1 MEHGRIIKVDDWGMG
16 YSTYITVK
24 YGDKYLWLNINDLN
38 RREEFADSM
47 KDKYKDLGVNILDL
61 SVSDLME
68 FYIEENDKEPLPEEE
83 VPHYFTKGAVL
94 RNKANGKLY
103 IMIVAKNLEENK
115 HKYYM
120 LDIET
125 FELSPTHLNAE
136 WGKEGNTARQ
146 FVIENYDMY
155 NAYFH
160 QLKLRFK

>member
-38 RREEFADSM
+38 RREEFADSLN
-47 KDKYKDLGVNILDL
+47 DKYKDLGVNILDL

-68 FYIEENDKEPLPEEE
+68 FYIEENDKAPLHEED
-83 VPHYFTKGAVL
+83 VPNYFTKGVVL
-94 RNKANGKLY
+94 RSKNNGKLY

-125 FELSPTHLNAE
+125 FELSPTHLDAVWSADNT
-136 WGKEGNTARQ
+136 TARQ
-146 FVIENYDMY
+146 FVIDNYDMY
-155 NAYFH
+155 DFYFH
-160 QLKLRFK
+160 NLKLRFK